1 MLSIHF
7 LVDTGKYAML
17 FIKYYSFLVIHN
29 GIIRNYKYQPV
40 YEFRFRRT
48 LKYVS
53 NCIILIILYSYL
65 NYSIY

>member
-1 MLSIHF
+1 MES
-7 LVDTGKYAML
+7 
-17 FIKYYSFLVIHN
+17 S
-29 GIIRNYKYQPV
+29 GIINQPV